1 MTDTQLLTIAIT
13 LAGIF
18 IAMLVNNHR
27 MTDLRVDV
35 GNRFN
40 DFGRDINQRFADTN
54 CHIDDMVAV
63 LRAEMKADR
72 LETNSKL
79 DSILT
84 MMAGLDQRLTRLE
97 DRPR

>member
-1 MTDTQLLTIAIT
+1 
-13 LAGIF
+13 
-18 IAMLVNNHR
+18 
-27 MTDLRVDV
+27 
-35 GNRFN
+35 
-40 DFGRDINQRFADTN
+40 
-54 CHIDDMVAV
+54 MVAV

-84 MMAGLDQRLTRLE
+84 MMAGMDQRLTRLE

>member
-54 CHIDDMVAV
+54 RHIDDMVAV

-84 MMAGLDQRLTRLE
+84 MMAGMDQRITPLE

>member
-1 MTDTQLLTIAIT
+1 MTDTQLLKIAIT

-40 DFGRDINQRFADTN
+40 DTN
-54 CHIDDMVAV
+54 RHIDDMVAV
-63 LRAEMKADR
+63 LRAEMKGDR

-84 MMAGLDQRLTRLE
+84 MMAGMDQRLTRLE

>member
-40 DFGRDINQRFADTN
+40 DINQRFADTN
-54 CHIDDMVAV
+54 RHIDDMVAV
-63 LRAEMKADR
+63 LRAEMKGDR

-84 MMAGLDQRLTRLE
+84 MMAGMDQRITRLE